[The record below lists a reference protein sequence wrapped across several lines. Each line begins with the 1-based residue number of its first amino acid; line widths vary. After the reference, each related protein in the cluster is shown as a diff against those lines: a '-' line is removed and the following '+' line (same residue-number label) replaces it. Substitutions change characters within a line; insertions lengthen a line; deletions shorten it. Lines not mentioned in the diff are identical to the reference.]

1 MAKGG
6 RKVIVFQKASS
17 HIQYLWIQL
26 PLHFPP
32 LLKKS
37 RSDFVNENI
46 FKHSYTHGT
55 LVAPCP
61 HIQKNT
67 CILYLRRLSQNWWI
81 KT

>member
-17 HIQYLWIQL
+17 YIQYLWIQL
-26 PLHFPP
+26 PLH

-37 RSDFVNENI
+37 RSGFVNENI

-67 CILYLRRLSQNWWI
+67 YIFYLRRLSQNWWI

>member
-26 PLHFPP
+26 PLHFSP

-55 LVAPCP
+55 LVVPCP

-67 CILYLRRLSQNWWI
+67 CIFYSRRLSQNWWI